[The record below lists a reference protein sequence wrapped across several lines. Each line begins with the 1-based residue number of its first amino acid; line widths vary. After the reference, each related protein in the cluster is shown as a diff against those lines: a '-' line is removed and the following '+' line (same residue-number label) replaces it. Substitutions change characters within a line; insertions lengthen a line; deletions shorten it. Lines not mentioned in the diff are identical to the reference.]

1 MKDAQVQGKVQ
12 NTVKDAQVQGKVQN
26 TVKDAQVHGKVQNT
40 VKDAQVQGKV
50 QNTVKDAQ
58 VHGKVQ
64 NMLMH
69 SSRRKSA
76 IAVKIKSHGSA
87 SPIDSDG
94 EYIAM
99 VKTGNEC
106 QLSVYML
113 LHGNNA
119 TAVCCAEVLF
129 QPSFSL
135 CHQTRCLV
143 CCMRNGVRSVPRN
156 LTQHSL
162 SAYS

>member
-1 MKDAQVQGKVQ
+1 MSPPGSHRTHDSAENVGSETGSFPERLEEDPVKQQRTVPMTQRRERSDQ
-12 NTVKDAQVQGKVQN
+12 NTVKDAQVQGKV
-26 TVKDAQVHGKVQNT
+26 K
-40 VKDAQVQGKV
+40 
-50 QNTVKDAQ
+50 
-58 VHGKVQ
+58 

-76 IAVKIKSHGSA
+76 IDVKIKSHGSA
-87 SPIDSDG
+87 SLIDSDD

-143 CCMRNGVRSVPRN
+143 CCMRNEVRSVPRK